1 MSENTFREKIAELK
15 SLAEKVNVDVSREL
29 AELENK
35 LKSAR
40 PAGTGPGGSAPAENG
55 AWRRVELARHPERP
69 TTLQYAEK
77 IFDDFTELH
86 GDRNFGDDLAMVGG
100 IGILNGM
107 PVTFFGQQK
116 GQNMK
121 DNLKRNF
128 GMAHP
133 EGYRKALRLARQ
145 AAKFGRPILSFIDT
159 PGAYPGVSG
168 EDRGISQAIALNMKE
183 FAILPVPIIATI
195 LGEGG
200 SGGAIGIGVAD
211 IVLMMENAYYSVI
224 TPEGCA
230 SILLRDSSKARD
242 AAALLKLTPQ
252 DLLRFRVVDRIVAEP
267 EQGAHKDP
275 DGAAAAL
282 KADILT
288 SLNVLS
294 RRSVES
300 LLSQRNQKFLSLGV
314 FIEEEARRKSLLQ
327 RLRDFF

>member
-1 MSENTFREKIAELK
+1 MSDNGVREKLQELKTLAAGSPVDISREIAELE
-15 SLAEKVNVDVSREL
+15 A
-29 AELENK
+29 K
-35 LKSAR
+35 LNAAPAG
-40 PAGTGPGGSAPAENG
+40 PAGTVNE
-55 AWRRVELARHPERP
+55 AWKRVELARHPERP
-69 TTLQYAEK
+69 TTLQYAQAM
-77 IFDDFTELH
+77 FDDFIELH
-86 GDRNFGDDLAMVGG
+86 GDRTFGDDPAMVGG
-100 IGILNGM
+100 VALLNGM

-145 AAKFGRPILSFIDT
+145 AAKFGRPILTFIDT

-183 FAILPVPIIATI
+183 FSVLPVPIIATI

-230 SILLRDSSKARD
+230 SILLRDSSKARE
-242 AAALLKLTPQ
+242 AAALLKLTPG

-267 EQGAHKDP
+267 KVGAHKDP
-275 DGAAAAL
+275 AGAAAAL

-288 SLNVLS
+288 SLSVLS

-300 LLSQRNQKFLSLGV
+300 LLAQRHQKFLSLGV
-314 FIEEEARRKSLLQ
+314 FHEEEARRRSLLQ

>member
-1 MSENTFREKIAELK
+1 MSEDTLRDKLLELK
-15 SLAEKVNVDVSREL
+15 GLAEKSNVDVSREL
-29 AELENK
+29 AALELKLHLPPIPAPEN
-35 LKSAR
+35 
-40 PAGTGPGGSAPAENG
+40 E

-69 TTLQYAEK
+69 TTLQYAEL
-77 IFDDFTELH
+77 IFDDFLELH
-86 GDRNFGDDLAMVGG
+86 GDRNFGDDPAMVGG
-100 IGILNGM
+100 IALLNGL
-107 PVTFFGQQK
+107 PVTFFGTQK

-145 AAKFGRPILSFIDT
+145 AAKFGRPILTFIDT

-168 EDRGISQAIALNMKE
+168 EDRGISQAIAVNMKE
-183 FAILPVPIIATI
+183 FSVLPVPIIATI

-230 SILLRDSSKARD
+230 SILLRDSGKARQ
-242 AAALLKLTPQ
+242 AAALLKLTPR
-252 DLLRFRVVDRIVAEP
+252 DLLRFRVVDRIVSEP
-267 EQGAHKDP
+267 QVGAHKDRA
-275 DGAAAAL
+275 GAAAAL
-282 KADILT
+282 KADILA
-288 SLNVLS
+288 SLAVLS

-300 LLSQRNQKFLSLGV
+300 LLAQRHQKFLSLGV
-314 FIEEEARRKSLLQ
+314 FHEEEARRKGLL
-327 RLRDFF
+327 

>member
-1 MSENTFREKIAELK
+1 MSEGTLRDKLLELK
-15 SLAEKVNVDVSREL
+15 GLAEQSNVDVSREL
-29 AELENK
+29 AALELKLQLPPVPPVPEN
-35 LKSAR
+35 
-40 PAGTGPGGSAPAENG
+40 E

-69 TTLQYAEK
+69 TTLQYAQL
-77 IFDDFTELH
+77 IFDDFLELH
-86 GDRNFGDDLAMVGG
+86 GDRNYGDDPAMVGG
-100 IGILNGM
+100 IALLNGL
-107 PVTFFGQQK
+107 PVTFFGTQK

-145 AAKFGRPILSFIDT
+145 AAKFGRPILTFIDT

-168 EDRGISQAIALNMKE
+168 EDRGISQAIAVNMKE
-183 FAILPVPIIATI
+183 FSVLPVPIIATI

-230 SILLRDSSKARD
+230 SILLRDSGKARQ
-242 AAALLKLTPQ
+242 AAALLKLTPR
-252 DLLRFRVVDRIVAEP
+252 DLLRFRVVDRIVSEP
-267 EQGAHKDP
+267 KAGAHKDKA
-275 DGAAAAL
+275 GAAAAL
-282 KADILT
+282 KADILA
-288 SLNVLS
+288 SLAVLS

-300 LLSQRNQKFLSLGV
+300 LLAQRHQKFLSLGV
-314 FIEEEARRKSLLQ
+314 FHEEEARRKGLLE
-327 RLRDFF
+327 RIRDFF

>member
-1 MSENTFREKIAELK
+1 MSDSAVREKLQELK
-15 SLAEKVNVDVSREL
+15 ALAEKSNIDISREI
-29 AELENK
+29 AVLESK
-35 LKSAR
+35 LRSAGE
-40 PAGTGPGGSAPAENG
+40 PAND

-69 TTLQYAEK
+69 TTLQYAQA
-77 IFDDFTELH
+77 IFDDFVELH
-86 GDRNFGDDLAMVGG
+86 GDRTYGDDPAMVGG
-100 IGILNGM
+100 IGLLNGM
-107 PVTFFGQQK
+107 PITFFGQQK

-121 DNLKRNF
+121 DNLYRNF

-183 FAILPVPIIATI
+183 FSVLPVPIIATI

-200 SGGAIGIGVAD
+200 SGGAIGIGLAD
-211 IVLMMENAYYSVI
+211 IVLMMANAYYSVI

-230 SILLRDSSKARD
+230 SILLRDSSKARE

-267 EQGAHKDP
+267 SDGAHRNP
-275 DGAAAAL
+275 AGAAAAL

-288 SLNVLS
+288 SLSVLS

-300 LLSQRNQKFLSLGV
+300 LLAQRHQKFLSLGV
-314 FIEEEARRKSLLQ
+314 FREEEARRRSLLQ

>member
-1 MSENTFREKIAELK
+1 MSEDTLRDKLLELK
-15 SLAEKVNVDVSREL
+15 GLAEKSNVDVSREL
-29 AELENK
+29 AALELKLHLPPIPAPEN
-35 LKSAR
+35 
-40 PAGTGPGGSAPAENG
+40 E

-69 TTLQYAEK
+69 TTLQYAEL
-77 IFDDFTELH
+77 IFDDFLELH
-86 GDRNFGDDLAMVGG
+86 GDRNFGDDPAMVGG
-100 IGILNGM
+100 IALLNGL
-107 PVTFFGQQK
+107 PVTFFGTQK

-145 AAKFGRPILSFIDT
+145 AAKFGRPILTFIDT

-168 EDRGISQAIALNMKE
+168 EDRGISQAIAVNMKE
-183 FAILPVPIIATI
+183 FSVLPVPIIATI

-230 SILLRDSSKARD
+230 SILLRDSGKARQ
-242 AAALLKLTPQ
+242 AAALLKLTPR
-252 DLLRFRVVDRIVAEP
+252 DLLRFRVVDRIVSEP
-267 EQGAHKDP
+267 QVGAHKDRA
-275 DGAAAAL
+275 GAAAAL
-282 KADILT
+282 KADILA
-288 SLNVLS
+288 SLAVLS

-300 LLSQRNQKFLSLGV
+300 LLAQRHQKFLSLGV
-314 FIEEEARRKSLLQ
+314 FHEEEARRKGLLE

>member
-1 MSENTFREKIAELK
+1 MSDNALREKLQELK
-15 SLAEKVNVDVSREL
+15 SLAQKSAVDISREI
-29 AELENK
+29 AELEAK
-35 LKSAR
+35 LA
-40 PAGTGPGGSAPAENG
+40 AAPAAPAPDAPPVNV

-69 TTLQYAEK
+69 TTLQYAEAL
-77 IFDDFTELH
+77 FDDFLELH
-86 GDRNFGDDLAMVGG
+86 GDRNFGDDPALVGG
-100 IGILNGM
+100 VALLNGQ
-107 PVTFFGQQK
+107 PVTFFGHQK

-133 EGYRKALRLARQ
+133 EGYRKALRLAKQ

-183 FAILPVPIIATI
+183 FSVLPVPIIATI

-230 SILLRDSSKARD
+230 SILLRDAGRARD
-242 AAALLKLTPQ
+242 AAALLKLTPE
-252 DLLRFRVVDRIVAEP
+252 DLLRFRVVDRIVNEP
-267 EQGAHKDP
+267 AGGAHKDAA
-275 DGAAAAL
+275 GAAAAL
-282 KADILT
+282 KADLLT
-288 SLNVLS
+288 SLSVLS

-300 LLSQRNQKFLSLGV
+300 LLTQRHQKFLSLGV
-314 FIEEEARRKSLLQ
+314 FHEEEARRRSLLQ

>member
-1 MSENTFREKIAELK
+1 MSENPLRDKIAELK
-15 SLAEKVNVDVSREL
+15 GLADKLNVDIARDL
-29 AELENK
+29 AELEQKIRNAAK
-35 LKSAR
+35 
-40 PAGTGPGGSAPAENG
+40 PVENG
-55 AWRRVELARHPERP
+55 AWQRVELARHPERP
-69 TTLQYAEK
+69 TTLQYAER
-77 IFDDFTELH
+77 IFDDFVELH
-86 GDRNFGDDLAMVGG
+86 GDRTYGDDPALVGG
-100 IGILNGM
+100 IALLNGM
-107 PVTFFGQQK
+107 PVTFFGHQK

-168 EDRGISQAIALNMKE
+168 EDRGISQAIAANMKE
-183 FAILPVPIIATI
+183 FAVLPVPIIATI

-211 IVLMMENAYYSVI
+211 IVLMMQNAYYSVI

-230 SILLRDSSKARD
+230 SILLRDSSKARE

-267 EQGAHKDP
+267 DLGAHRDP
-275 DGAAAAL
+275 AGAAAAL
-282 KADILT
+282 KSDILA
-288 SLNVLS
+288 SLAVLS
-294 RRSVES
+294 RRSTES

-314 FIEEEARRKSLLQ
+314 FQEEEARRRSLLQ
-327 RLRDFF
+327 RVRDFF

>member
-1 MSENTFREKIAELK
+1 MSDNLVHQKILELK
-15 SLAEKVNVDVSREL
+15 SLAEKSNIDVSREL
-29 AELENK
+29 AELEEK
-35 LKSAR
+35 LKAV
-40 PAGTGPGGSAPAENG
+40 PAVENV

-69 TTLQYAEK
+69 TTLQYAQM
-77 IFDDFTELH
+77 IFDEFIELH
-86 GDRNFGDDLAMVGG
+86 GDRTYGDDPALVGG
-100 IGILNGM
+100 IALLEGM
-107 PVTFFGQQK
+107 PVTFFGHQK

-145 AAKFGRPILSFIDT
+145 AAKFGRPILTFIDT

-183 FAILPVPIIATI
+183 FSVLPVPIIATI

-230 SILLRDSSKARD
+230 SILLRDSSRARE

-252 DLLRFRVVDRIVAEP
+252 DLLRFRVVDRIVSEP
-267 EQGAHKDP
+267 EGGAHKNP
-275 DGAAAAL
+275 AEAAATL
-282 KADILT
+282 KSDILT
-288 SLNVLS
+288 SLGVLS

-300 LLSQRNQKFLSLGV
+300 LLAQRHQKFLSLGV
-314 FIEEEARRKSLLQ
+314 FHEEEARRRSLLQ

>member
-1 MSENTFREKIAELK
+1 MSEDSLRDKLLELK
-15 SLAEKVNVDVSREL
+15 GLAEKSNVDVSREL
-29 AELENK
+29 AALELK
-35 LKSAR
+35 LQL
-40 PAGTGPGGSAPAENG
+40 PPAPAPAPENE

-69 TTLQYAEK
+69 TTLQYAQM
-77 IFDDFTELH
+77 IFDDFLELH
-86 GDRNFGDDLAMVGG
+86 GDRNFGDDPAMVGG
-100 IGILNGM
+100 IALLNGM
-107 PVTFFGQQK
+107 PVTFFGTQK

-145 AAKFGRPILSFIDT
+145 AAKFGRPILTFIDT

-168 EDRGISQAIALNMKE
+168 EDRGISQAIAVNMKE
-183 FAILPVPIIATI
+183 FSVLPVPIIATI

-230 SILLRDSSKARD
+230 SILLRDSGKARQ
-242 AAALLKLTPQ
+242 AAALLKLTPR

-267 EQGAHKDP
+267 QVGAHKDRE
-275 DGAAAAL
+275 GAAAAL
-282 KADILT
+282 KADILI
-288 SLNVLS
+288 SLGVLS

-300 LLSQRNQKFLSLGV
+300 LLAQRHQKFLSLGV
-314 FIEEEARRKSLLQ
+314 VTEEEARRRTFLQ

>member
-1 MSENTFREKIAELK
+1 MSDNLIRDKILELK
-15 SLAEKVNVDVSREL
+15 GLAEKSTIDISREIRQL
-29 AELENK
+29 ELKLQSPPPVPEN
-35 LKSAR
+35 
-40 PAGTGPGGSAPAENG
+40 E

-69 TTLQYAEK
+69 TTLQYAQM
-77 IFDDFTELH
+77 IFDDFLELH
-86 GDRNFGDDLAMVGG
+86 GDRTFGDDPAMVGG
-100 IGILNGM
+100 IAILKGM
-107 PVTFFGQQK
+107 PVTFFGHQK

-121 DNLKRNF
+121 DNLTRNF

-145 AAKFGRPILSFIDT
+145 AAKFGRPILTFIDT

-168 EDRGISQAIALNMKE
+168 EDRGISQAIAQNMKE
-183 FAILPVPIIATI
+183 FSVLPVPIIATI

-230 SILLRDSSKARD
+230 SILLRDSGKARQ

-252 DLLRFRVVDRIVAEP
+252 DLLRFRVVDRIVSEP
-267 EQGAHKDP
+267 KEGAHRDP
-275 DGAAAAL
+275 EGAAAAL

-288 SLNVLS
+288 SLGVLS
-294 RRSVES
+294 RRSLES
-300 LLSQRNQKFLSLGV
+300 MLAQRQQKFLSLGV
-314 FIEEEARRKSLLQ
+314 FHEEDAHRKSLLQ

>member
-1 MSENTFREKIAELK
+1 MSENPLRDKIAELK
-15 SLAEKVNVDVSREL
+15 GLAEKLNIDIGREL
-29 AELENK
+29 ADLELK
-35 LKSAR
+35 LR
-40 PAGTGPGGSAPAENG
+40 APAKPVENG
-55 AWRRVELARHPERP
+55 AWQRVELARHPERP
-69 TTLQYAEK
+69 TTLQYAER
-77 IFDDFTELH
+77 IFDDFVELH
-86 GDRNFGDDLAMVGG
+86 GDRTYGDDPALVGG
-100 IGILNGM
+100 IAILNRL
-107 PVTFFGQQK
+107 PVTFFGHQK

-168 EDRGISQAIALNMKE
+168 EDRGISQAIAANMKE
-183 FAILPVPIIATI
+183 FAVLPVPIIATI

-211 IVLMMENAYYSVI
+211 IVLMMQNAYYSVI

-230 SILLRDSSKARD
+230 SILLRDSSKARE

-252 DLLRFRVVDRIVAEP
+252 DLLRFRVVDRIVSEP
-267 EQGAHKDP
+267 ETGAHRDP
-275 DGAAAAL
+275 AGAAAAL
-282 KADILT
+282 KSDILA
-288 SLNVLS
+288 SLAVLS
-294 RRSVES
+294 RRSTES

-314 FIEEEARRKSLLQ
+314 FQEEEARRRSLLQ
-327 RLRDFF
+327 RVRDFF